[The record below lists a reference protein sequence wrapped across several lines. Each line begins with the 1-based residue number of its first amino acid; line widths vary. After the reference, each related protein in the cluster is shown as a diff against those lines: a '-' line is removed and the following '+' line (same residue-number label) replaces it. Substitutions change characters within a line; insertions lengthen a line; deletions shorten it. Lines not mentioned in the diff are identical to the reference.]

1 MKNKLFQLGDS
12 LLRILD
18 SSGDLVL
25 VIDCAKQTMPVWISV
40 SDIALYKP
48 ISEENLANVIGNIP
62 ELETLDNEQIRTMH
76 ERYTM
81 IVPII
86 PYIGD
91 LKLRP
96 CRIAEVSEEYKISK
110 QSIRSYLCKYLSY
123 MDMLALAPKG
133 KNNDKE
139 LSVDEK
145 NMRWGL
151 NKFFY
156 TQKKNSLHTAYT
168 LMLKEKY
175 CDPTGTLVDTYPS
188 FYQFRYFYRKTKK
201 MQNYYISRN
210 GLKDY
215 QKNNRP
221 LLGDGVQE
229 YAPAPGTGMV
239 DATICDIYLVNEA
252 GELVGRPVLTV
263 CVDAFSGLIM
273 GYSLTWEGGTY
284 SLRNLM
290 LNVIA
295 DKVEHCRN
303 HGITISENEWPSSVL
318 PAKIVSDQGTE
329 YVGDTFGQ
337 IVELGVMITN
347 LPAYRPELKGPAEK
361 TFDMIQE
368 RFIPHLKG
376 KGVIEPDYRE
386 RGSRDYRKDAR
397 LTMKQFEQVVIR
409 CILFCNAHRV
419 VENYPFT
426 KDMIAAGVKPYA
438 TDIWRWGLNLPNC
451 NLIDVDDSALVFT
464 LMPRTEGKFSRYGLK
479 VNGARYSN
487 KDYTERYLSGGTGV
501 VAYNPENSNHVWL
514 IDNGRYVRFDAIE
527 SRFKDMGFEQ
537 IEELRNKQRNI
548 ILSEMESSLQA
559 EIDLSNHIEAVVSA
573 TSRQQDVQIK
583 KIRQT
588 RRKEQEKVHKDF
600 TKEAKLDDWM
610 E

>member
-133 KNNDKE
+133 KNNDRE

-295 DKVEHCRN
+295 DKVEHCR
-303 HGITISENEWPSSVL
+303 
-318 PAKIVSDQGTE
+318 
-329 YVGDTFGQ
+329 
-337 IVELGVMITN
+337 
-347 LPAYRPELKGPAEK
+347 
-361 TFDMIQE
+361 
-368 RFIPHLKG
+368 
-376 KGVIEPDYRE
+376 
-386 RGSRDYRKDAR
+386 
-397 LTMKQFEQVVIR
+397 
-409 CILFCNAHRV
+409 
-419 VENYPFT
+419 
-426 KDMIAAGVKPYA
+426 
-438 TDIWRWGLNLPNC
+438 
-451 NLIDVDDSALVFT
+451 
-464 LMPRTEGKFSRYGLK
+464 
-479 VNGARYSN
+479 
-487 KDYTERYLSGGTGV
+487 
-501 VAYNPENSNHVWL
+501 
-514 IDNGRYVRFDAIE
+514 
-527 SRFKDMGFEQ
+527 
-537 IEELRNKQRNI
+537 
-548 ILSEMESSLQA
+548 
-559 EIDLSNHIEAVVSA
+559 VSA
-573 TSRQQDVQIK
+573 
-583 KIRQT
+583 
-588 RRKEQEKVHKDF
+588 
-600 TKEAKLDDWM
+600 
-610 E
+610 